1 MQILFIGDI
10 FGKPGR
16 ELVRRALPA
25 LVARFAIDF
34 TVANVENAAA
44 GSGITRDTGD
54 ELLSRG
60 IDVMTTGNHVWDK
73 REALTYVGAEPRLL
87 RPLNMS
93 AAAPGRGVTV
103 ARTKAGRPVGVINVM
118 GRVFMPP
125 VDDPFAATSAA
136 VERLRDACRVIVVDI
151 HAEATAEKVAMGWHL
166 AGKVTAVIGTHT
178 HVQTADARVLS
189 GGTAYMTDAGMTG
202 PHDSVIG
209 VVREA
214 ALARFLSGLPARL
227 EPAEENPRLQ
237 AAVITADDQTGRATA
252 IERID
257 WSADDVTRARA
268 EMADGPDRDS

>member
-1 MQILFIGDI
+1 MRILFIGDI
-10 FGKPGR
+10 FGRPGR
-16 ELVRRALPA
+16 DLVRYALPIA
-25 LVARFAIDF
+25 LERFAIDF
-34 TVANVENAAA
+34 TIANVENAAA
-44 GSGITRDTGD
+44 GSGITRETGD

-93 AAAPGRGVTV
+93 ALAPGRGVTM
-103 ARTKAGRPVGVINVM
+103 ARTAAGRPVSVINVM

-125 VDDPFAATSAA
+125 VDDPFAAVSAA
-136 VERLRDACRVIVVDI
+136 VERLRDACRVIVIDF

-178 HVQTADARVLS
+178 HVQTADARILP
-189 GGTAYMTDAGMTG
+189 GGTAYITDAGMTG
-202 PHDSVIG
+202 PHDSIIG

-214 ALARFLSGLPARL
+214 ALKRFLSGLPARL

-237 AAVITADDQTGRATA
+237 AVVVTADDETGRATA
-252 IERID
+252 VERID
-257 WSADDVTRARA
+257 WSADDATRARA
-268 EMADGPDRDS
+268 EMADGPGRAN